1 MRDVVRSTVSRRPGF
16 LSPPNNSVIKGAGG
30 RGGGPPAYDVESE
43 WEGGREG
50 GRTTR
55 GGDNINNYYAR
66 LPPLGVS

>member
-43 WEGGREG
+43 WEGGRENDS
-50 GRTTR
+50 RR
-55 GGDNINNYYAR
+55 R
-66 LPPLGVS
+66 